1 MPIEFTE
8 RNDSDICDS
17 VKEEHP
23 DKKGSLKAGDIHS
36 GVSGKKWR
44 PGILFAM
51 LLICSTLFVYFPSIN
66 VVFINDQFSYFL
78 ELDGETSFSSGF
90 QLLDYGAQRQYNKG
104 DEMLYRPLLFTFLA
118 LENSLLKRNFKLWNV
133 ANICLHILVVF
144 LLFTILW
151 RINYT
156 ALAFGFALLFGLLMS
171 NFALVTLNHLGGYL
185 IGYGLLLIAL
195 WAAREM
201 AGDRECIGL
210 RCFWLYGCAMTGA
223 MLLHE
228 IAVIA
233 SLAVIAY
240 VGWRRRRHFN
250 TERKRYLVALGVPI
264 LFYVMLYSFH
274 VWQCERFLWIDT
286 HGANNSPIEYLLNIF
301 LLIVY
306 WLQHIFL
313 PVSGQMVFSYMHF
326 SSWSLDYGMLI
337 PQMIVPGFLWIV
349 VLICIGQGFERKH
362 FKESLPFAMLISFLI
377 VSYAGINVLGRS
389 SNALQISHY
398 DYFPALFG
406 AVLLY
411 SLVDFSRIRSTKII
425 CAMICLFLLAFYNGL
440 EIRKNSRLVHEIY
453 KPVASYLEL
462 VEREVRPKL
471 SRSDFSFFIKD
482 LPEELDI
489 PLKGSVGYPD
499 QGNVMTI
506 SILQAL
512 YGRYYNSEN
521 PMEIYVIKKIQS
533 DKLDLLVVK

>member
-1 MPIEFTE
+1 MPTEFTE
-8 RNDSDICDS
+8 RNDLDICDS

-36 GVSGKKWR
+36 GVSGKKWC
-44 PGILFAM
+44 PWILFAT

-66 VVFINDQFSYFL
+66 VVFINDQLSYFL
-78 ELDGETSFSSGF
+78 ELDGETSFGSGF
-90 QLLDYGAQRQYNKG
+90 YILDYGAQRQYNKG
-104 DEMLYRPLLFTFLA
+104 DEVLYRPLLFTFLA
-118 LENSLLKRNFKLWNV
+118 LENSLLKRNFKLWNI

-156 ALAFGFALLFGLLMS
+156 PLAFGFALLFGLLMS

-195 WAAREM
+195 WAARAM
-201 AGDRECIGL
+201 AGDRENIGL
-210 RCFWLYGCAMTGA
+210 RWFWLYGCAMTGA

-233 SLAVIAY
+233 SLSVIAY
-240 VGWRRRRHFN
+240 VGWCRRRQLN
-250 TERKRYLVALGVPI
+250 IKCARYIIAMGVPI
-264 LFYVMLYSFH
+264 LFYAVLYAFH
-274 VWQCERFLWIDT
+274 VWQCERLLWIDT
-286 HGANNSPIEYLLNIF
+286 HGANNSPIEYLLNLF
-301 LLIVY
+301 LLIY
-306 WLQHIFL
+306 NWLQHIFL
-313 PVSGQMVFSYMHF
+313 PVSSQLVFSYMNF
-326 SSWSLDYGMLI
+326 LSWSMSGRAWIPQIIIPGMLW
-337 PQMIVPGFLWIV
+337 MML
-349 VLICIGQGFERKH
+349 LICLKQGFERVH
-362 FKESLPFAMLISFLI
+362 FKKSLPFAILICFLI

-389 SNALQISHY
+389 SNSFQISHY

-406 AVLLY
+406 AVSLY
-411 SLVDFSRIRSTKII
+411 SLIDFSRVRPVKKIL
-425 CAMICLFLLAFYNGL
+425 ALACLCFLAFYNGM
-440 EIRKNSRLVHEIY
+440 EVRKNSRLIQEFY
-453 KPVASYLEL
+453 RPVAAYLEL
-462 VEREVRPKL
+462 VERNVRPNL
-471 SRSDFSFFIKD
+471 SRPDFSFFIKD

-512 YGRYYNSEN
+512 YGKYYNSEK
-521 PMEIYVIKKIQS
+521 PKVTYIIKKTNTGRMEFLK
-533 DKLDLLVVK
+533 DK

>member
-1 MPIEFTE
+1 MDRKE
-8 RNDSDICDS
+8 RNIFNSIS
-17 VKEEHP
+17 EEHSI
-23 DKKGSLKAGDIHS
+23 KKNLKLMHVDRGA
-36 GVSGKKWR
+36 GKKR
-44 PGILFAM
+44 TSVRILFAA

-66 VVFINDQFSYFL
+66 VVFINDQLSYFL
-78 ELDGETSFSSGF
+78 ELDGETSLGSGF

-104 DEMLYRPLLFTFLA
+104 DEVLYRPLLFTFLA
-118 LENSLLKRNFKLWNV
+118 VENSLLKRNFKLWNL

-156 ALAFGFALLFGLLMS
+156 SLAFGFALLFGLLMS
-171 NFALVTLNHLGGYL
+171 NFALVTLHHLGGYL

-201 AGDRECIGL
+201 ASDRESIGL
-210 RCFWLYGCAMTGA
+210 RWFRLYGCAMTGA

-240 VGWRRRRHFN
+240 VGWCRRRQFN
-250 TERKRYLVALGVPI
+250 TESKRYIVALGVPV
-264 LFYVMLYSFH
+264 LFYAMLYSFH

-326 SSWSLDYGMLI
+326 SSWSLDYGKWI
-337 PQMIVPGFLWIV
+337 PHMIVPGFLWIV
-349 VLICIGQGFERKH
+349 VLICIGRGFERKH

-377 VSYAGINVLGRS
+377 VSYAGINVFGRS
-389 SNALQISHY
+389 SHALQISHY

-411 SLVDFSRIRSTKII
+411 SLVDFSKVRSAKKTL
-425 CAMICLFLLAFYNGL
+425 ALVCLFLLAFYNGL
-440 EIRKNSRLVHEIY
+440 EIRKNSRLVHEMY

-462 VEREVRPKL
+462 VEREVRQKL
-471 SRSDFSFFIKD
+471 SRSDFSFFIKAI
-482 LPEELDI
+482 PPELDI
-489 PLKGSVGYPD
+489 RIKGGVGYPD
-499 QGNVMTI
+499 QGNVVEMH
-506 SILQAL
+506 LLRAL
-512 YGRYYNSEN
+512 YGKYYNSEN
-521 PMEIYVIKKIQS
+521 PMELYVIKKIQP